1 MFTSRCLRSYFKCY
15 DQNKTPCSVHQEI
28 LFSKDRSCTL
38 KKIEVVPLNALSEMR
53 YTLRQLSRVCSVV
66 TNIYLQTL
74 IRVKTFIEGVNF
86 ALDLITQTL
95 AVIYLYYLDS

>member
-28 LFSKDRSCTL
+28 LFSKDRSCNL
-38 KKIEVVPLNALSEMR
+38 KKIEVVPLNAISEMR